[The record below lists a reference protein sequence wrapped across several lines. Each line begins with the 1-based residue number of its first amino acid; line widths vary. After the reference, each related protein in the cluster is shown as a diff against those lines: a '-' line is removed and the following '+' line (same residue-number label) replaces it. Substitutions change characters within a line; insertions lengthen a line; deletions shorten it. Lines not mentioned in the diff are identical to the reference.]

1 MKTYLKHILAGLG
14 LCLGLAACQNEQ
26 NHTSAEEL
34 RADSHMIRFDFTV
47 LDPQTRATESGDY
60 YDPLNENVINNMY
73 AFLYDLDG
81 VQMGI
86 YSTAAGNLVL
96 TPNASTAV
104 NPKNGGGAGSA
115 VRGSAVLYAP
125 KQSSS
130 TLQGRSFRLY
140 VLANYHGDV
149 NLLRDATLDE
159 LKVYTQTTATLA
171 QTTVEKQPDFLM
183 DGSMPTGTLNWT
195 TSNVYNISTT
205 QRGLT
210 LKLTRAAA
218 KIRVRVNAI
227 NITDEGVR
235 FEMVGT
241 PTIALV
247 RGQKETG
254 LLAEGD
260 KVTTVGNVNTPFQP
274 MNLHTYDGQRFYARD
289 VPFYSYETDWTTHE
303 NRRTYLIVRVML
315 KRAGANTEPFASY
328 YNVPVNYLLPK
339 EGMTNEE
346 KAGVT
351 KLQRNHLYDIVCNI
365 NELGQAE
372 SGQPITFLQP
382 HIAIADW
389 NKPEA
394 IDGSISK
401 AHYLMVKEKRP
412 IMANVGV
419 IEIPY
424 VSDLPLALEA
434 GNLNVKTKYVGYDNA
449 GNEQVTIGTN
459 QDGAIEI
466 TTLERDGQKYIRVV
480 SPIPI
485 NYVPLT
491 ITFNA
496 KHIQQQGETA
506 NPLAEVVEVTQ
517 YPPIYVTAEKSKGI
531 EQYWYSTFTGYG
543 IGPTGG
549 GDQANGLLFKI
560 TTLVPRPGQIVG
572 DPTLGTDRTART
584 EEADNITSPQF
595 IIASQWALGPRL
607 PQYAP
612 DGTKNI
618 GWEDRGTY
626 KLQLYT
632 EIVDKYVNG
641 TTYYRYRDFYDAA
654 SRAYNYWEDDYGPA
668 GTRTLEGDA
677 SGYRYRTTRKTTVNF
692 NPTYKGRWRIPT
704 SAELELVASIQL
716 DPKSA
721 VKSLLWGD
729 WYWVARTGYQVVMR
743 DVVNGKIQ
751 PSRAQVPAG
760 ATVSVRPVFD
770 TYNK

>member
-73 AFLYDLDG
+73 AFLYDVDG

-159 LKVYTQTTATLA
+159 LKVYTQTTASMA
-171 QTTVEKQPDFLM
+171 QTTVQKQPDFLM

-218 KIRVRVNAI
+218 KIRVRINAI
-227 NITDEGVR
+227 NVNDEGVR
-235 FEMVGT
+235 FEMIGL

-260 KVTTVGNVNTPFQP
+260 KVTTVGNVNTNFQP

-303 NRRTYLIVRVML
+303 NRRTYLIIKLML
-315 KRAGANTEPFASY
+315 KRAGTNNEPFASY

-339 EGMTNEE
+339 EGMANEE

-365 NELGQAE
+365 NELGEAE

-382 HIAIADW
+382 HIAVDDW

-401 AHYLMVKEKRP
+401 AHYLFVKEKRP
-412 IMANVGV
+412 IMANVNT

-424 VSDLPLALEA
+424 VSDLPLALEP
-434 GNLNVKTKYVGYDNA
+434 GNLQVKTKFVGYDNL
-449 GNEQVTIGTN
+449 GNEQVTTGTN
-459 QDGAIEI
+459 QNGEIKI
-466 TTLERDGQKYIRVV
+466 TTFERDGHKYIRVE
-480 SPIPI
+480 SPIPT

-491 ITFNA
+491 ITFQA
-496 KHIQQQGETA
+496 QHVQVQGETA
-506 NPLAEVVEVTQ
+506 NPLQDEVVVTQ

-531 EQYWYSTFTGYG
+531 QQYWYSTFTGYG
-543 IGPTGG
+543 NGPTGR
-549 GDQANGLLFKI
+549 GDQANGLLFKV
-560 TTLVPRPGQIVG
+560 TTLVPRAGQIVG
-572 DPTLGTDRTART
+572 DPTLGTDRTDRGV
-584 EEADNITSPQF
+584 EADNITSPQF
-595 IIASQWALGPRL
+595 IIASQWAIGPQL
-607 PQYAP
+607 EQYKQS
-612 DGTKNI
+612 GSNI
-618 GWEDRGTY
+618 GWIEQGTY
-626 KLQLYT
+626 KLQQYT
-632 EIVDKYVNG
+632 GIVDKYVNG
-641 TTYYRYRDFYDAA
+641 RTYYRYRDFYDAA

-668 GTRTLEGDA
+668 GTRTLQGDA
-677 SGYRYRTTRKTTVNF
+677 TGWSGRLRRTTTVNF

-721 VKSLLWGD
+721 VKNLLWGD
-729 WYWVARTGYQVVMR
+729 YYWVARTGYQVLMR
-743 DVVNGKIQ
+743 EVVNGKIQ
-751 PSRAQVPAG
+751 PVRDQVAAG
-760 ATVSVRPVFD
+760 TLVSVRPVFD